1 MITMKLEGDLMAK
14 KAFLDI
20 SMSVVEKK
28 KLIKEV
34 MIPAAKDVV
43 KAMRAIAPK
52 ASGVFNVYR
61 TPKQKKGMRAPNGM
75 GKIYVSI
82 KPGQLRKSIMYW
94 RTAASTRAGGINVGP
109 RYRSGVWKKPDKGGW
124 YMHMV
129 QFGTDSVDANPFVL
143 KGLDASRG
151 SAGAKMERLLKE
163 RLAEVVTRK
172 GKGIIEFVG

>member
-1 MITMKLEGDLMAK
+1 MITMKLEGDLMAGNV
-14 KAFLDI
+14 FLDI

-28 KLIKEV
+28 KLVKEV
-34 MIPAAKDVV
+34 MIPSAKLVV
-43 KAMRAIAPK
+43 KAMRALVPPAK
-52 ASGVFNVYR
+52 EVFDVYR
-61 TPKQKKGMRAPNGM
+61 TPKRKKGMRAPNGM

-82 KPGQLRKSIMYW
+82 KPGQLRKSINYF

-109 RYRSGVWKKPDKGGW
+109 RYRKGVWKKPDKGGW
-124 YMHMV
+124 FMHMV

-151 SAGAKMERLLKE
+151 LAGAKMERLLKE
-163 RLAEVVTRK
+163 RISKIVTRK